1 MLKQRII
8 TALVLIPLVLW
19 LVLFASHSLF
29 SQAMILVVS
38 LAAYEWAMLCG
49 LKKRGQI
56 IFSLLMLVALYIVW
70 RFMLHENLP
79 LTIYAV
85 ITVLWFLM
93 TFYLVA
99 KRSAIKQSQKINYFQ
114 LLLGVILL
122 AAAWV
127 SVVNLHDIEK
137 HGSMLVMF
145 LLLLIWTADTAA
157 YFSGHKF
164 GKHKLSP
171 YVSPGKTWEGVIGA
185 FIAVAIL
192 GFFMAEY
199 EFFSLLNPVL
209 LSAVGV
215 AVAAVSV
222 GGDLF
227 ESKIKRERGVKDSGN
242 LLPGHGGVYDR
253 IDSLIAA
260 APVYLLGIMMISGGT
275 L

>member
-1 MLKQRII
+1 
-8 TALVLIPLVLW
+8 
-19 LVLFASHSLF
+19 
-29 SQAMILVVS
+29 
-38 LAAYEWAMLCG
+38 
-49 LKKRGQI
+49 
-56 IFSLLMLVALYIVW
+56 
-70 RFMLHENLP
+70 
-79 LTIYAV
+79 
-85 ITVLWFLM
+85 
-93 TFYLVA
+93 
-99 KRSAIKQSQKINYFQ
+99 
-114 LLLGVILL
+114 
-122 AAAWV
+122 
-127 SVVNLHDIEK
+127 
-137 HGSMLVMF
+137 
-145 LLLLIWTADTAA
+145 
-157 YFSGHKF
+157 

-185 FIAVAIL
+185 FIAVAVL
-192 GFFMAEY
+192 GFVMAEY

-260 APVYLLGIMMISGGT
+260 APVYLLGIMMINGGT